1 MTTIYSIHEK
11 GSARSITLTSSPDG
25 AISLTRIMAMRQV
38 PAVIET
44 HFTTMEDLRIE
55 MSKRYL
61 SVLLVE
67 GPK

>member
-11 GSARSITLTSSPDG
+11 GSARSITITSPDG
-25 AISLTRIMAMRQV
+25 AIALTRIMAMRQV

-44 HFTTMEDLRIE
+44 HFTTMEELRIE